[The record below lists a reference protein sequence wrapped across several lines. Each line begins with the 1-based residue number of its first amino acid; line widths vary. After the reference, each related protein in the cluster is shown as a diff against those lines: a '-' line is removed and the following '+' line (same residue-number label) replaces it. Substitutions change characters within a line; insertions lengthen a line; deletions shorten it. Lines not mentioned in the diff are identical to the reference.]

1 MNKPKIR
8 FPEHLTAVL
17 EFLSLACM
25 AVMTVLI
32 VAQVIL
38 RYVFNDPLT
47 WSEELARIVF
57 IYMTFAGIGAAY
69 GRQRHMFVDAI
80 VILFPRKIQKAIQ
93 GLVVGMASVFFLI
106 VMVVTIRMIGDL
118 FRSELNTP
126 ALEIP
131 MGMVY
136 LIIPLGLSALT
147 AQMWIHLLREKRE
160 REEG

>member
-1 MNKPKIR
+1 MIKPKSR
-8 FPEHLTAVL
+8 FPEHLNVAL
-17 EFLSLACM
+17 ESLALVCM

-32 VAQVIL
+32 VAQVVL
-38 RYVFNDPLT
+38 RYVFNAPLT

-57 IYMTFAGIGAAY
+57 IYMTFMGIGAAY
-69 GRQRHMFVDAI
+69 GRRRHMFVDAI
-80 VILFPRKIQKAIQ
+80 VTLFPMKIQKAIQ
-93 GLVVGMASVFFLI
+93 WSVVGVASVFFLV

-131 MGMVY
+131 MGLVY
-136 LIIPLGLSALT
+136 LIVPLGLSALI

>member
-1 MNKPKIR
+1 MGKPKYPFSER
-8 FPEHLTAVL
+8 LTVVL
-17 EFLSLACM
+17 EFSALVCM

-57 IYMTFAGIGAAY
+57 IYMTFLGIGAAY
-69 GRQRHMFVDAI
+69 GRRRHMSVDAI
-80 VILFPRKIQKAIQ
+80 VILLPMKIQKAIRAV
-93 GLVVGMASVFFLI
+93 VVGVASVFLLVVMI
-106 VMVVTIRMIGDL
+106 VTVRSMVEL
-118 FRSELNTP
+118 FRIELNTP

-131 MGMVY
+131 MGLVY
-136 LIIPLGLSALT
+136 LIIPLGLSALI
-147 AQMWIHLLREKRE
+147 AQMWINLLQEKKE

>member
-1 MNKPKIR
+1 MSKPNYGFSER
-8 FPEHLTAVL
+8 LTAIL
-17 EFLSLACM
+17 EYLALVCM

-38 RYVFNDPLT
+38 RYVFNNPLT

-57 IYMTFAGIGAAY
+57 IYMTFMGIGAAY
-69 GRQRHMFVDAI
+69 GRRRHMFVDSI
-80 VILFPRKIQKAIQ
+80 VVLFPMKIQKAIQ
-93 GLVVGMASVFFLI
+93 WSVVGVASVFFLV

-131 MGMVY
+131 MGLVY
-136 LIIPLGLSALT
+136 LIIPLGLSALI
-147 AQMWIHLLREKRE
+147 AQMWINLLQASKGRGEV
-160 REEG
+160 

>member
-1 MNKPKIR
+1 MIKAKFR
-8 FPEHLTAVL
+8 FQERLTAVL
-17 EFLSLACM
+17 EFLALLCM

-57 IYMTFAGIGAAY
+57 IYMTFVGIGAAY
-69 GRQRHMFVDAI
+69 GRRRHMFVDAI
-80 VILFPRKIQKAIQ
+80 VILFPMKIQKAIQ
-93 GLVVGMASVFFLI
+93 WLVVGVASVFFLV
-106 VMVVTIRMIGDL
+106 VMVVTIRMIVDL

-131 MGMVY
+131 MGLVY
-136 LIIPLGLSALT
+136 LIIPLGLSALI
-147 AQMWIHLLREKRE
+147 AQMWINLLKERKE
-160 REEG
+160 REGA

>member
-1 MNKPKIR
+1 MSKPKYG
-8 FPEHLTAVL
+8 FSEHLTVVL
-17 EFLSLACM
+17 ESLALVCM

-38 RYVFNDPLT
+38 RYVFNAPLT

-57 IYMTFAGIGAAY
+57 IYMTFMGIGAAY
-69 GRQRHMFVDAI
+69 GRRRHMFVDAI
-80 VILFPRKIQKAIQ
+80 VILFPIKIQKVIRS
-93 GLVVGMASVFFLI
+93 LVVWVASIFFLI
-106 VMVVTIRMIGDL
+106 VMVVTIRMIFDL

-131 MGMVY
+131 MGLVY
-136 LIIPLGLSALT
+136 LIIPLGLSALI
-147 AQMWIHLLREKRE
+147 AQMWINLLREKRE